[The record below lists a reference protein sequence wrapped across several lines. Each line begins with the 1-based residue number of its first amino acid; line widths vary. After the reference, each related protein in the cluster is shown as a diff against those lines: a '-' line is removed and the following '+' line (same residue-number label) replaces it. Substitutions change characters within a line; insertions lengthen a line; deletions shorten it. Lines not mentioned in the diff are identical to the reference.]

1 MEHVKD
7 MSLSKRDFERSIKVA
22 MDGMDYAVHGDT
34 VTSGTD
40 QHGIKIRL
48 EPLPERVLSA
58 LIKLERWR
66 VTISISG
73 YDEQAETEFMTRF
86 DRAFQRGG
94 G

>member
-1 MEHVKD
+1 MQHVKD
-7 MSLSKRDFERSIKVA
+7 MALSKRDFQRSIKIA
-22 MDGMDYAVHGDT
+22 MDGLDYTIDGDT

-40 QHGIKIRL
+40 EHGIKIQL

-58 LIKLERWR
+58 LVKLERWR
-66 VTISISG
+66 VTIAISG
-73 YDEQAETEFMTRF
+73 YDDQAEAEFMTRF

>member
-1 MEHVKD
+1 MEYVKD
-7 MSLSKRDFERSIKVA
+7 MALSKRDFLRSIKIA
-22 MDGMDYAVHGDT
+22 MDGLDYAVDGDT

-40 QHGIKIRL
+40 DRGIKIQL
-48 EPLPERVLSA
+48 EPLPKRVLSA

-66 VTISISG
+66 VTISIAG
-73 YDEQAETEFMTRF
+73 YDENAEADFMTRF

>member
-1 MEHVKD
+1 MDYVKD
-7 MSLSKRDFERSIKVA
+7 MALSKREFFRSLKIA
-22 MDGMDYAVHGDT
+22 MDGADYTVDGDAVQA
-34 VTSGTD
+34 GTKD
-40 QHGIKIRL
+40 QGITISL

-58 LIKLERWR
+58 LVKLERWR

-73 YDEQAETEFMTRF
+73 YDEQAETAFMTRF

>member
-7 MSLSKRDFERSIKVA
+7 MSMSKSDFQRSIKIV
-22 MDGMDYAVHGDT
+22 MDGRDYTVDGDT

-40 QHGIKIRL
+40 ELGIKIQL
-48 EPLPERVLSA
+48 EPLPKRVLSA

-66 VTISISG
+66 VTIAISG
-73 YDEQAETEFMTRF
+73 YDEQAEAEFMTRF